1 MKLNEYQEKIIRF
14 DVNGNIQD
22 IDRLDFAFL
31 DKVLGLAGES
41 GEVADKVK
49 KIIRD
54 KSGKIS
60 PEDRMAIGK
69 ELGDVLWYLSTVAR
83 YLGLDLD
90 TVANQN
96 IEKLESRLRRDK
108 ISGSGDER

>member
-49 KIIRD
+49 KN
-54 KSGKIS
+54 
-60 PEDRMAIGK
+60 
-69 ELGDVLWYLSTVAR
+69 Y
-83 YLGLDLD
+83 
-90 TVANQN
+90 
-96 IEKLESRLRRDK
+96 SR
-108 ISGSGDER
+108 